1 MCCKEYN
8 DRTMQGDSCVEAL
21 FAAYVSSD
29 REQAMTKNSKMKC
42 HYAQIVMLCT
52 HWYVFLKLY
61 SFA

>member
-1 MCCKEYN
+1 
-8 DRTMQGDSCVEAL
+8 MQGDICVEAL